1 MNIEWQGVPARR
13 QQMMPRPQKGL
24 SLVSQPKRKLVQKDY
39 KVMELHVNREYKL
52 NNSYDGLIF
61 CVLYVCGLKKIKSR
75 LDMSLASCLDI
86 ISVLVFFKD
95 VNWLRY
101 TKTCSRILTFLSCL
115 ILVLILSLKA
125 NKKAII

>member
-1 MNIEWQGVPARR
+1 MNIEWQSVPALR

-39 KVMELHVNREYKL
+39 LKVMELHVNREYKL

-75 LDMSLASCLDI
+75 LDMSLTSCFDI
-86 ISVLVFFKD
+86 ISVLFFFLKM
-95 VNWLRY
+95 
-101 TKTCSRILTFLSCL
+101 LTDLDIRNLLDDSNFFIMSNSS
-115 ILVLILSLKA
+115 VDFVA
-125 NKKAII
+125 